1 MAQTAMWEGVDFAQ
15 IDGNYVEFSLT
26 HSMKV
31 KKWGF
36 RIICEQLGNDLKV
49 ELQDNQLIDLAL
61 LYEVGHELT
70 NSIAGSS
77 LMHEDNSSEANL
89 HEDLQDCQVSGEE
102 QNQIV
107 PKRNHE
113 LFSLEP
119 WRELDKGAWDVH
131 FDAGGVEGQLERE
144 RYKLPLE
151 YTKDEG
157 IKYERDARTQQRSSS
172 KASQVT
178 GYSGL
183 KLDMRALI
191 LPVESSHAFAL
202 LGFHQGHDKESV
214 NVQISFCPDVHMF
227 IEGCSC
233 DLPFYALT

>member
-1 MAQTAMWEGVDFAQ
+1 MLFFIPLSFSFLNNSMFSTHFYPYISIEVFHVSTSTGVDFANYN
-15 IDGNYVEFSLT
+15 DGND
-26 HSMKV
+26 
-31 KKWGF
+31 
-36 RIICEQLGNDLKV
+36 Q
-49 ELQDNQLIDLAL
+49 
-61 LYEVGHELT
+61 
-70 NSIAGSS
+70 
-77 LMHEDNSSEANL
+77 
-89 HEDLQDCQVSGEE
+89 
-102 QNQIV
+102 
-107 PKRNHE
+107 
-113 LFSLEP
+113 P